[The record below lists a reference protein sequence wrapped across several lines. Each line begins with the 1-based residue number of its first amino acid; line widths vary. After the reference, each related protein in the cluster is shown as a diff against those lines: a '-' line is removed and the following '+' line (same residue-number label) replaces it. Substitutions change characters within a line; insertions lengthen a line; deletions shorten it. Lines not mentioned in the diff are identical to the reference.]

1 MRIDE
6 NIKALCHDSRAATP
20 GSMFFCLNG
29 TRVNGASFAKEA
41 IRNGA
46 IALVAKKR
54 LKLDVKQII
63 VPDVREAMS
72 LMAKEF
78 YKNAA
83 DEMRIVGIVGT
94 NGKTT
99 CAHILK
105 HIFETAGEKVGVIGT
120 LQGNMTTPDPI
131 DLHRRFAEMHTHGIR
146 TIIMEVTAH
155 AIHFKK
161 VAGIRF
167 EAVIFTNITQDH
179 LDFFGTFENYSNTK
193 INFFLQNN
201 SIKTAIVNTDN
212 EFGQK
217 IMARRG
223 GNTVEYFIDDVLLF
237 PDRTILNGEY
247 EINLPARFNAENA
260 LGCITAAQVLGVS
273 SEIIKTAI
281 KSIPQISGRFNIFK
295 LSEYT
300 VVVDFAHTP
309 DGLEKIILAVKDFA
323 PKRIIT
329 VFGCGGNRDKKKRPL
344 MGAISARH
352 SDFTIITSDNPRDEN
367 PLAIIKQIEKGFR
380 KKGSHVLVE
389 DRTEA
394 INFAL
399 KMAES
404 GDIVI
409 IAGKGGETHT
419 EIGGKFIEYT
429 DEKVIKTYA
438 TQVLFSNNAVTTT
451 HNKQGV

>member
-20 GSMFFCLNG
+20 GSMFFCLDG

-54 LKLDVKQII
+54 LRLDVKQII

-99 CAHILK
+99 CAHIIK

-120 LQGNMTTPDPI
+120 LQGSMTTPDPI

-146 TIIMEVTAH
+146 TVIMEVTAH

-217 IMARRG
+217 IMTRRG

-281 KSIPQISGRFNIFK
+281 KSIPQISGRFNVFK
-295 LSEYT
+295 LCEYT

-399 KMAES
+399 KMAEA

-438 TQVLFSNNAVTTT
+438 TQVLFSHNAVTTT